1 MPVKSRSRTDLKT
14 EQAIE
19 AFAAMA
25 EKPLT
30 GAPSLPELEPLPS
43 PATPEPSPARTVS
56 ESDVSPGISE
66 AESPDASEP
75 EVARPAK
82 AAQKSPARRAAS
94 KVKSAL
100 APAMAEWK
108 VRNREPKV
116 GGINFRASA
125 SQLDLLR
132 TAALVEEISQQ
143 KVLER
148 LVWPILEEKYGSGSS
163 D

>member
-1 MPVKSRSRTDLKT
+1 MAVTKRSRTDVQT
-14 EQAIE
+14 EKAIE

-30 GAPSLPELEPLPS
+30 AVPPLNDLSDAIES
-43 PATPEPSPARTVS
+43 PAAMETELSPEPAPTASPV
-56 ESDVSPGISE
+56 V
-66 AESPDASEP
+66 
-75 EVARPAK
+75 K
-82 AAQKSPARRAAS
+82 AAQKEPARNSAA
-94 KVKSAL
+94 KVKAAL

-132 TAALVEEISQQ
+132 NAALIEEISQQ

>member
-1 MPVKSRSRTDLKT
+1 MAVTKRSRTDVQT
-14 EQAIE
+14 EKAIE

-30 GAPSLPELEPLPS
+30 AVPPLNDPSDAIES
-43 PATPEPSPARTVS
+43 PAAMETELSPEPAPTASPV
-56 ESDVSPGISE
+56 VN
-66 AESPDASEP
+66 
-75 EVARPAK
+75 
-82 AAQKSPARRAAS
+82 AAQKEPARNSAA
-94 KVKSAL
+94 KVKAAL

-132 TAALVEEISQQ
+132 NAALIEEISQQ

>member
-25 EKPLT
+25 EKPPT
-30 GAPSLPELEPLPS
+30 VAPSPPELESLPS
-43 PATPEPSPARTVS
+43 PAAQEADPAGIVS
-56 ESDVSPGISE
+56 EPDLSPSAPE
-66 AESPDASEP
+66 AESPAASEP
-75 EVARPAK
+75 DVARPAK
-82 AAQKSPARRAAS
+82 PAPKTPARKSAS

-116 GGINFRASA
+116 GGINFRASS

-132 TAALVEEISQQ
+132 TAALVEEVSQQ

-148 LVWPILEEKYGSGSS
+148 LVWPILEEKYGSGAS

>member
-1 MPVKSRSRTDLKT
+1 MAVTKRSRTDVQT
-14 EQAIE
+14 EKAIE

-30 GAPSLPELEPLPS
+30 AVPPLNDPSDAIESSAAMETELS
-43 PATPEPSPARTVS
+43 PEPAPTASPV
-56 ESDVSPGISE
+56 V
-66 AESPDASEP
+66 
-75 EVARPAK
+75 K
-82 AAQKSPARRAAS
+82 AAQKEPARNSAA
-94 KVKSAL
+94 KVKAAL

-132 TAALVEEISQQ
+132 NAALIEEISQQ